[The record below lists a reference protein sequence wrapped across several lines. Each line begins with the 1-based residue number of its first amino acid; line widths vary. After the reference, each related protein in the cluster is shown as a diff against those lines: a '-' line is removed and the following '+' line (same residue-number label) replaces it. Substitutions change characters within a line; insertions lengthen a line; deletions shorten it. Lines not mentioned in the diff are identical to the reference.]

1 MGVLAASLAQLDATT
16 LPLQVVPALGA
27 VLFARFTSFGITA
40 LVGLSIGVLQSL
52 LYYASTQSWFP
63 TDKGAALPGISS
75 LLTFIII
82 VIALYVR
89 GSSLPTRGEL
99 IEQRLPAVAAAR
111 APRAR
116 PLPSRRS
123 SASVALIVLPY
134 DYRNAL
140 IISLAAMT
148 ICLSYVVI
156 TGFIGQVSLMQ
167 IALAG
172 SVGLRRLAPLQGLR
186 RRLPARAPSPASW
199 RRPSWAS
206 WPAPRR
212 CACAASAW
220 RW

>member
-1 MGVLAASLAQLDATT
+1 M
-16 LPLQVVPALGA
+16 
-27 VLFARFTSFGITA
+27 
-40 LVGLSIGVLQSL
+40 
-52 LYYASTQSWFP
+52 
-63 TDKGAALPGISS
+63 
-75 LLTFIII
+75 
-82 VIALYVR
+82 
-89 GSSLPTRGEL
+89 
-99 IEQRLPAVAAAR
+99 
-111 APRAR
+111 
-116 PLPSRRS
+116 
-123 SASVALIVLPY
+123 ALIVLPY

-172 SVGLRRLAPLQGLR
+172 SSGFVVSHLFKDADIGFPLARHR
-186 RRLPARAPSPASW
+186 RRPGGD
-199 RRPSWAS
+199 RRWGS